1 MNLLVDTCAFLWLAS
16 DHALLSAP
24 ARRALADG
32 GNEYWLSEVSILEIT
47 LKWTAQKLGLPRP
60 PRRWVEEELE
70 RWQIARLPLRV
81 GDIYRM
87 SELPRYHQDPFDR
100 LLVAQA
106 LEHGL
111 TVLTP
116 DAAIAR
122 YPVDTLW

>member
-1 MNLLVDTCAFLWLAS
+1 M
-16 DHALLSAP
+16 
-24 ARRALADG
+24 
-32 GNEYWLSEVSILEIT
+32 
-47 LKWTAQKLGLPRP
+47 
-60 PRRWVEEELE
+60 E

-87 SELPRYHQDPFDR
+87 NELPRYHQDPFDR

-111 TVLTP
+111 TVLIP
-116 DAAIAR
+116 DTAIAR